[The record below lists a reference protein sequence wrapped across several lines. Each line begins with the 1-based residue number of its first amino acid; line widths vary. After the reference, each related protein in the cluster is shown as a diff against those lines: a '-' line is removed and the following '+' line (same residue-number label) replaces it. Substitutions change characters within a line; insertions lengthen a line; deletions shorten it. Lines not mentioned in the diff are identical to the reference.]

1 MFTPTTFGF
10 LSSKVVP
17 LYVPTFRRAILRNT
31 FRNNPASRFGALL
44 SFKEYSSKKFTKDHE
59 WIDVENDLGTIGIT
73 DYAQKA
79 LGDVVY
85 VETPEIGT
93 VVEQSGPCGAVES
106 VKAASDIYAPV
117 SGEIVDVNKNL
128 VETPGLINKSPETDG
143 WLCKIKLSNPSELN
157 SLMEEHEYHSH
168 CEKSH

>member
-1 MFTPTTFGF
+1 MLPPLEEQF
-10 LSSKVVP
+10 LEIH
-17 LYVPTFRRAILRNT
+17 LETL
-31 FRNNPASRFGALL
+31 PALG
-44 SFKEYSSKKFTKDHE
+44 KKFTKDHE
-59 WIDVENDLGTIGIT
+59 WIVVENNLGTVGIT

-79 LGDVVY
+79 LGDVVF

-93 VVEQSGPCGAVES
+93 VVEQSGACGAVES

-128 VETPGLINKSPETDG
+128 AETPGLINKSPETDG

-157 SLMEEHEYHSH
+157 DLLEENDYHSH